1 MSLQVVDGMVLEGW
15 SCWALLKYICSLCK
29 CGSPMYGT
37 SILEIKRTHDL
48 VVVRIRA
55 YSVDNRE
62 GELPF
67 GEVLSEP
74 LV

>member
-1 MSLQVVDGMVLEGW
+1 
-15 SCWALLKYICSLCK
+15 
-29 CGSPMYGT
+29 MYGT

>member
-1 MSLQVVDGMVLEGW
+1 MLVF
-15 SCWALLKYICSLCK
+15 
-29 CGSPMYGT
+29 
-37 SILEIKRTHDL
+37 KRTHDL
-48 VVVRIRA
+48 VVARIRA
-55 YSVDNRE
+55 YSVNNRE